1 MNFFVFK
8 ATFKRAFPVNNNES
22 NMERFLPVLSTI
34 QTRLREILNR
44 NEGYMLS
51 WDVPHIQ
58 AVGEDLVELAKETY
72 PELIQV
78 EHRVLYVSL
87 REAGLGIQDRVA
99 AIQKGKLEAS
109 DKEYFRSVHEA
120 LGNICGKIETG
131 EYYKALLAVA
141 AKRQEEA
148 FAAYK

>member
-1 MNFFVFK
+1 
-8 ATFKRAFPVNNNES
+8 
-22 NMERFLPVLSTI
+22 MERFLPVLSTI
-34 QTRLREILNR
+34 QIRLREILTR

-51 WDVPHIQ
+51 WDVSQ
-58 AVGEDLVELAKETY
+58 LEAVGRDLVELAKDIY
-72 PELIQV
+72 PQLIQV

-87 REAGLGIQDRVA
+87 REAGLGIQDRVTMV
-99 AIQKGKLEAS
+99 QEGKLSES

-120 LGNICGKIETG
+120 LGNICAKIETG

-148 FAAYK
+148 FAAYM

>member
-1 MNFFVFK
+1 
-8 ATFKRAFPVNNNES
+8 
-22 NMERFLPVLSTI
+22 MERFLPVLNTI
-34 QTRLREILNR
+34 QIRLREILTR
-44 NEGYMLS
+44 NEDYMLS
-51 WDVPHIQ
+51 WDIQ
-58 AVGEDLVELAKETY
+58 QFQAIGEDLVKLAKDIY
-72 PELIQV
+72 PQLIQV

-99 AIQKGKLEAS
+99 IIQKGKLGDS

-141 AKRQEEA
+141 VKRQEEA
-148 FAAYK
+148 FAAYM

>member
-1 MNFFVFK
+1 
-8 ATFKRAFPVNNNES
+8 
-22 NMERFLPVLSTI
+22 MERFLPVLSTI
-34 QTRLREILNR
+34 QTRLREILTR

-51 WDVPHIQ
+51 WDISQ
-58 AVGEDLVELAKETY
+58 LEAVGKDLVELAKDIY
-72 PELIQV
+72 PQLIQV

-87 REAGLGIQDRVA
+87 REAGLGIQDRVTMVRE
-99 AIQKGKLEAS
+99 GKLRES

-148 FAAYK
+148 FAAYM